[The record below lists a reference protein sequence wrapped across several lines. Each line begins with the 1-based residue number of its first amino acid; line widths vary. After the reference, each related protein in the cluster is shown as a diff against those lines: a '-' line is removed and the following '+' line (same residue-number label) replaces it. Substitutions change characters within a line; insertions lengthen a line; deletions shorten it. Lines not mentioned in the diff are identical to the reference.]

1 MSLLLFL
8 FLIIFET
15 FECLEIGT
23 KIVNRRPKLCITQQ
37 GDACVFPFTYRG
49 VRYLDLCDDDDIMK
63 VKVLTLFPGM
73 RSAHTL
79 GHPHLGAPP
88 SPTPRARS
96 SPTSGSS

>member
-8 FLIIFET
+8 ILIIFET

-63 VKVLTLFPGM
+63 VKVPTLFPGM
-73 RSAHTL
+73 RSAPTL
-79 GHPHLGAPP
+79 GHPHPGAPP